1 MCGDGE
7 VAMRAFIAL
16 EMPEEFVD
24 DAAALARRLARSVD
38 GRFVPAKNYH
48 LTLAFLGEVGE
59 SEARSAMDAMD
70 EACRTAGPMPVEVE
84 GLGAFGKRAG
94 GSGLWLD
101 VARDPELMALAERVR
116 AGLDARGVAY
126 DGTRPFSPHVTLA
139 RRAKLPAGLALSEL
153 PFPLPCEARSVTLFR
168 SYLEKDG
175 ARYKPLY
182 TIDLGE

>member
-1 MCGDGE
+1 
-7 VAMRAFIAL
+7 MRAFIAL

-24 DAAALARRLARSVD
+24 DVAALARRLARSVD
-38 GRFVPAKNYH
+38 GRFVPAENYH

-59 SEARSAMDAMD
+59 AGARAAMDAMD
-70 EACRTAGPMPVEVE
+70 EACRAAGPMPIEVE

-94 GSGLWLD
+94 GAGLWLD
-101 VARDPELMALAERVR
+101 VAKDPELMALAERVR
-116 AGLDARGVAY
+116 AGLDERGVAY
-126 DGTRPFSPHVTLA
+126 DGSRSFLPHVTLA
-139 RRAKLPAGLALSEL
+139 RRAKLPAGTALPEL